1 MLRTTRIALVALF
14 VLAPTLAQA
23 VANHGVPEE
32 PPAAAAGQVL
42 PRPSVPAVGV
52 DLPLTGQPWRLV
64 ELAGEPM
71 PDEPAEP
78 HLLFMNNGELIG
90 FGGCNY
96 FFGKYRTDDDG
107 RIIVSSLRATHRQ
120 CPESSHQET
129 TLLTSLMLADAVQLA
144 DEQLTFLLN
153 GSNLLKLRVAPDFA
167 VAELIKQGGRLKARK
182 TRVHKARSKKKKGAV
197 KSKGAAKAKGSGK
210 KATPKK
216 PVKPR
221 PVAKAPVQSK

>member
-1 MLRTTRIALVALF
+1 MFRTTRIALVVLF

-23 VANHGVPEE
+23 VTNHGVQKEL
-32 PPAAAAGQVL
+32 PAAADGLPL
-42 PRPSVPAVGV
+42 PRPSSAPAVGV
-52 DLPLTGQPWRLV
+52 GLPLTGQPWRLA

-71 PDEPAEP
+71 LGEPAEP

-107 RIIVSSLRATHRQ
+107 RVIVSSLRATHQQ
-120 CPESSHQET
+120 CPESSKQET

-153 GSNLLKLRVAPDFA
+153 GRNLLKLRAAPDLA
-167 VAELIKQGGRLKARK
+167 VAELIKQGGQLKARK
-182 TRVHKARSKKKKGAV
+182 TRAHKARVKKK
-197 KSKGAAKAKGSGK
+197 KGAAKAKGSGK

-216 PVKPR
+216 PVKPS